1 VKVLAGVGALLVAA
15 IAVPVVAIGVA
26 FGGQLGQLV
35 SQEPPSAYATNE
47 LPAVTI
53 RAFEESAEQ
62 CVGVPWQV
70 LAAVNLTVDPNVM
83 ADLDTATGEVS
94 PAFYGPESSGADSS
108 TEGASELG
116 PMGFSPAVWAEY
128 AELYPGAPAGAAPD
142 PQNEYDAIFT
152 LGAVLCAFGTN
163 AGDIDDTL
171 SSYDASPAWVSS
183 VVSLAIEYG
192 MNVDGTTT
200 DIGGSGSA
208 PTSGSGPPTGSGNYT
223 VSSPPGETFDGSGI
237 ALVAAAETQ
246 LGVPYVWGGVTEN
259 VGLDCSGLVVVSMQ
273 AIGFNLLWSFRTSQE
288 QATLGVTVAPSALR
302 PGDLLFFEG
311 EDTTGPSLLG
321 HVAIYVGDNEMIEAP
336 ETGEVVQFSAV
347 PWSAVEIAR
356 RVLNN
361 A

>member
-1 VKVLAGVGALLVAA
+1 VL
-15 IAVPVVAIGVA
+15 
-26 FGGQLGQLV
+26 
-35 SQEPPSAYATNE
+35 
-47 LPAVTI
+47 
-53 RAFEESAEQ
+53 
-62 CVGVPWQV
+62 
-70 LAAVNLTVDPNVM
+70 
-83 ADLDTATGEVS
+83 
-94 PAFYGPESSGADSS
+94 
-108 TEGASELG
+108 
-116 PMGFSPAVWAEY
+116 
-128 AELYPGAPAGAAPD
+128 
-142 PQNEYDAIFT
+142 
-152 LGAVLCAFGTN
+152 
-163 AGDIDDTL
+163 
-171 SSYDASPAWVSS
+171 
-183 VVSLAIEYG
+183 SLAVEYG

-200 DIGGSGSA
+200 DIAGSGSA